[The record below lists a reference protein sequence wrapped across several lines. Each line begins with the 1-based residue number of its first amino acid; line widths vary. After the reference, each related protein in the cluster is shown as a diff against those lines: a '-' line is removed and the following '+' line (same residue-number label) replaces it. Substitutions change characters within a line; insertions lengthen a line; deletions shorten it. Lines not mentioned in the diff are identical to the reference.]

1 MARTVRDELLTA
13 LEDLGEESFE
23 KFCAK
28 IRDWEIKEGY
38 TKIRKRKLEKAKP
51 LDVVDVILSHYTAPY
66 GPELTVEVL
75 DAIDEKD
82 VALALKKALE
92 KVEGFTGGKKPKEEP
107 PSTSEASAPEP
118 QEDHLVYN
126 HQEAP
131 IARVALVSPI
141 LDFK

>member
-92 KVEGFTGGKKPKEEP
+92 KVKERKSKNPNEES
-107 PSTSEASAPEP
+107 PSTSEVKERKKPNEDPPSDPFGFLYSA
-118 QEDHLVYN
+118 LRMN
-126 HQEAP
+126 MNS
-131 IARVALVSPI
+131 L
-141 LDFK
+141 

>member
-107 PSTSEASAPEP
+107 PSTSEVKERKKPNEDPPSDPFGFLYSA
-118 QEDHLVYN
+118 LRMN
-126 HQEAP
+126 MNS
-131 IARVALVSPI
+131 L
-141 LDFK
+141 